1 MSKLTFHNIRIAWRN
16 LMKYKVQNTI
26 AVLCLAVGM
35 VFSSLTFI
43 LTQRTWQYDKQ
54 SGGDDPRRVRIELYS
69 QTASLRYFHGDVLR
83 RIYDSNLPSIAFID
97 VHHPAI
103 SQSDCIIDHEGNR
116 HTVFA
121 HWEWIS
127 PEHLNYLGLRSAITG
142 KRIPVLKPG
151 DLIMTKGMVERTFG
165 HDVNPIGFNI
175 EYFGPEL
182 NPVNFGQARD
192 SASLKPIVDVVETGD
207 WMLVQDKLLIV
218 TDRMKELEKNTG
230 SVLSFLDVILAERK
244 TAEDVRKELQEVVPE
259 FVVSASS
266 LDEFAGAKTKVY
278 TLFSIVGY
286 SVLLIG
292 LFGFLKTQIQLF
304 RLRQRE
310 MGLRQC
316 MGAQREQLFALM
328 MWEVAIV
335 FFFVTLLTLALS
347 ALLAHYALPIIHN
360 ISDNYFY
367 VDMTRT
373 FSTELWICLLT
384 FLATSV
390 IAALSVRRVIT
401 TPLSEVAGKSH
412 RTSTRGR
419 SLLIILQMLVCQ
431 TFVFLVCF
439 FASLLCFPGSV
450 IDSKLQIPDKKDALK
465 SCIVTDPD
473 QWEFEFLDSLSN
485 LQHIAGTTH
494 MACALFRQDLPQGAQ
509 PDPVAVRGL
518 QEDADGNRY
527 YEYGVLLT
535 DEHLFD
541 LLDLDFLPL
550 DAAHA
555 NDPGVAFLVPV
566 FAPVERA
573 EALCHKFGLTRE
585 GEREHRVIEKGR
597 QAEKI
602 GAVHLKSLDA
612 MMLFSRTP
620 RFVYICDTSFFL
632 DESSLDPRVW
642 EGFENVCQYFAVNHN
657 LVLKAKP
664 GEYKAAVRELTDVYQ
679 KKGRYLVTKAPV
691 KNLYDTCLSD
701 LHVMELL
708 SQLIAL
714 MTIVALLCIVLTLYS
729 SVSLDTRGRQKEV
742 AIRKANGAGARQIMW
757 LFGRQYVW
765 QLVVSSILTL
775 LLSLGI
781 GGALYSVQA
790 DKQFFFPYICSVITI
805 TLVTLLTVG
814 YKIYKVSK
822 LNPAAIIKKE

>member
-1 MSKLTFHNIRIAWRN
+1 MNYELILRNIQIAWRN

-26 AVLCLAVGM
+26 AVLCLSVGM

-43 LTQRTWQYDKQ
+43 ITQRSWQFYKQ
-54 SGGDDPRRVRIELYS
+54 AGGDDPRRVRIQLYS
-69 QTASLRYFHGDVLR
+69 ETDSLRYFHGDVLR
-83 RIYDSNLPSIAFID
+83 RIYDSNLPSIDFID

-103 SQSDCIIDHEGNR
+103 GKSDCIIDHEGKP

-151 DLIMTKGMVERTFG
+151 DLIMTKGMLEHTFG
-165 HDVNPIGFNI
+165 PNVNPIGFNI
-175 EYFGPEL
+175 EYFGPYL
-182 NPVNFGQARD
+182 NPVGFGMVQD

-207 WMLVQDKLLIV
+207 WMLAQDKLLIV
-218 TDRMKELEKNTG
+218 TDRMKELERSPG
-230 SVLSFLDVILAERK
+230 SVLSFLDVILAEGK
-244 TAEDVRKELQEVVPE
+244 TAEDVQKELQEVVPE
-259 FVVSASS
+259 FVVSALSS
-266 LDEFAGAKTKVY
+266 DEFAVMEKDVV

-310 MGLRQC
+310 IGLRQC

-335 FFFVTLLTLALS
+335 FLFVTLLTLALS
-347 ALLAHYALPIIHN
+347 AMLAHYALPIVHYIA
-360 ISDNYFY
+360 DDYFY
-367 VDMTRT
+367 VDMPHT

-401 TPLSEVAGKSH
+401 TPLSEVVGKSH

-419 SLLIILQMLVCQ
+419 SLLIILQMVVCQ
-431 TFVFLVCF
+431 AFVFVVCF
-439 FASLLCFPGSV
+439 FASLVGFPVS
-450 IDSKLQIPDKKDALK
+450 DFKLPIPDNMEALK
-465 SCIVTDPD
+465 SCIVTEPD
-473 QWEFEFLDSLSN
+473 EWEFEFLDSLSN
-485 LQHIAGTTH
+485 LQHTEGATH
-494 MACALFRQDLPQGAQ
+494 MACAMFRQDCPQDAE
-509 PDPVAVRGL
+509 PDPVSVRGL
-518 QEDADGNRY
+518 QKDADGNCY

-541 LLDLDFLPL
+541 LLDLELLPL
-550 DAAHA
+550 DTAHVKE
-555 NDPGVAFLVPV
+555 PRGILLVPV

-602 GAVHLKSLDA
+602 GVVQLKSFDV
-612 MMLFSRTP
+612 MMLFGRTP
-620 RFVYICDTSFFL
+620 SLVYICDTSFFL
-632 DESSLDPRVW
+632 EHSTIAYRVW
-642 EGFENVCQYFAVNHN
+642 EGFENACQYFEVSNN

-664 GEYKAAVRELTDVYQ
+664 REYKAAVQELTDVYQ
-679 KKGRYLVTKAPV
+679 KKGRYLVTKAPI
-691 KNLYDTCLSD
+691 KNLYDTCFSKLR
-701 LHVMELL
+701 MGELL
-708 SQLIAL
+708 LQLVAL

-765 QLVVSSILTL
+765 HLVCSIIITL

-781 GGALYSVQA
+781 GHALYSVQA
-790 DKQFFFPYICSVITI
+790 DTQYFLSYICSVII
-805 TLVTLLTVG
+805 IALVTLLTVG
-814 YKIYKVSK
+814 YKIYKVSQ
-822 LNPAAIIKKE
+822 LEPAKIIKKE